1 MTGEPHKKS
10 KFDLDAA
17 TTPSQYKIALKGSE
31 LIGNNN
37 RVVTCIHELEADR

>member
-10 KFDLDAA
+10 KFDLDA
-17 TTPSQYKIALKGSE
+17 TPSQYKIALKGSE

-37 RVVTCIHELEADR
+37 RVVTCIHEIEVD